1 MSGIEQRNGQR
12 KPMDLQH
19 QQLNL
24 VQEWNEAK
32 EQLKY
37 WTEKES
43 DLRSKVVQDI
53 FKSDKT
59 EGTETVELAGDW
71 KLKVTKKL
79 NYNVSNKDETLTNIL
94 NSLPALVAQ
103 NVIRWNPDLNLAV
116 YRKLDTTMREL
127 LSPVISIKPAK
138 PSLELVPPNANSV
151 HQ

>member
-59 EGTETVELAGDW
+59 EGTETIELTGDW

>member
-59 EGTETVELAGDW
+59 EGTETIELTGGW

-116 YRKLDTTMREL
+116 YRKLDTTTREL